1 MEKCIL
7 IHYGE
12 IALKGK
18 NRGYFER
25 LLVEN
30 IKRIPAFS
38 GISAEFLP
46 GRIVLKSE
54 SETAFE
60 NIHLLSH
67 VPGIK
72 YYAVAKTT
80 DTEIESLKKAAL
92 EILKGEDFS
101 SFRVSTTRSYKNYPL
116 NSIQV
121 NETIG
126 EEILKVFGKK
136 VDLKNPEITIF
147 VEICENQAYIYPS
160 TWKHKGI
167 GGLPVDEKNKVLML
181 FSGGID
187 SSTAPFLLMK
197 RGCKVV
203 FLHFY
208 NERFFGREEMRKIK
222 GIVEVLAKYQGETFL
237 YLVNFT
243 RIQDKI
249 TAFSNSKYRMLLY
262 RRAMLRIANEICER
276 ENIKIISTGDSIAQ
290 VASQT
295 IDNIFAVYSISKFP
309 IIPPLAGM
317 DKEEVMD
324 LARKIGTYDL
334 ATKPYKDLCSYM
346 LDKHPATK
354 ISKEKLDEEEKEI
367 LPIENYS
374 IRKVEIKP
382 KYA

>member
-18 NRGYFER
+18 NRRYFEH
-25 LLVEN
+25 LLVRN

-38 GISAEFLP
+38 NTSAEFLP
-46 GRIVLKSE
+46 GRIVLKAKSE
-54 SETAFE
+54 DTFE
-60 NIHLLSH
+60 KIRLLSY

-72 YYAVAKTT
+72 YYAVAKLANT
-80 DTEIESLKKAAL
+80 DVDNLKKTCV
-92 EILKGEDFS
+92 EILKNENFS
-101 SFRVSTTRSYKNYPL
+101 TFKVSTTRSYKNYPL

-121 NETIG
+121 NEIVG
-126 EEILKVFGKK
+126 EAIVKSIGKK
-136 VDLKNPEITIF
+136 VDLEKPDITIF
-147 VEICENQAYIYPS
+147 IEICENQAYIYLS
-160 TWKHKGI
+160 TWRDKGI

-222 GIVEVLAKYQGETFL
+222 GIVEVLARYQGETDL

-243 RIQDKI
+243 RVQDKI
-249 TAFSNSKYRMLLY
+249 TAFSNPKHRMLLY
-262 RRAMLRIANEICER
+262 RRAMLRIANEICEK
-276 ENIKIISTGDSIAQ
+276 ENIKVISTGDSISQ

-295 IDNIFAVYSISKFP
+295 IDNIFAVYSISNFP

-324 LARKIGTYDL
+324 LARKIDTYEL
-334 ATKPYKDLCSYM
+334 AIKPYKDLCSYM
-346 LDKHPATK
+346 LDKHPTTK
-354 ISKEKLDEEEKEI
+354 ISKIKLDEEEKAI
-367 LPIENYS
+367 LPINNYS
-374 IRKVEIKP
+374 TRKVTIKP
-382 KYA
+382 RYA